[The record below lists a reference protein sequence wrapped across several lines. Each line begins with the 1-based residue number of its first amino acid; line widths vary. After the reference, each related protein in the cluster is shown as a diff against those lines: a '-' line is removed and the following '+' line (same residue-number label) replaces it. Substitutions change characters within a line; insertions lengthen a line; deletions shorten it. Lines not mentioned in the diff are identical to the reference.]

1 MNLEASLVKVYCC
14 KQCGKELTAE
24 NWSPSHQRKSYYICN
39 QCHCIRSR
47 EWLQNH
53 KDHHKEYRQQ
63 NKETINQTK
72 REWCARNK
80 DKIKEY
86 GKRHYGKNKE
96 IILAR
101 MRKWHHENRV
111 HILEYDRNHML
122 HYHGY
127 AIRVDKR
134 PYPLTACCE
143 LCGES
148 GRLLGYHHWD
158 DNNPKLG
165 LWLCPHCHILA
176 GKTEKG
182 ITSDKYLKL
191 KEEIGSQ
198 ELRSPVELEWA

>member
-96 IILAR
+96 IILEAFGFKIYKYESKLPLIGGHSIP
-101 MRKWHHENRV
+101 MN
-111 HILEYDRNHML
+111 
-122 HYHGY
+122 
-127 AIRVDKR
+127 IRV
-134 PYPLTACCE
+134 
-143 LCGES
+143 
-148 GRLLGYHHWD
+148 
-158 DNNPKLG
+158 
-165 LWLCPHCHILA
+165 
-176 GKTEKG
+176 
-182 ITSDKYLKL
+182 
-191 KEEIGSQ
+191 
-198 ELRSPVELEWA
+198 